1 MAQPL
6 TGRLLGS
13 EREHGSRAKG
23 FSAGRSNRDFFF
35 LLPSLYADTN
45 SLKNISCGQ
54 ERGTL
59 LTAARCARAQGLPWV
74 CVSLL
79 GSRLLLLESPG
90 RLPQALLPARRW
102 NGMGWDGSRPAPIC
116 TPCPASPSSGRRAR
130 AVTRAGEQREQTRTI
145 QGNQYLSRNTQ
156 ASCQLSSNP
165 I

>member
-74 CVSLL
+74 CISLL

-102 NGMGWDGSRPAPIC
+102 DGMGWQPSSPHLHALPRFSILRQ
-116 TPCPASPSSGRRAR
+116 ASPSRDKSWGTKGA
-130 AVTRAGEQREQTRTI
+130 
-145 QGNQYLSRNTQ
+145 NTNRPGQ
-156 ASCQLSSNP
+156 SISF
-165 I
+165 